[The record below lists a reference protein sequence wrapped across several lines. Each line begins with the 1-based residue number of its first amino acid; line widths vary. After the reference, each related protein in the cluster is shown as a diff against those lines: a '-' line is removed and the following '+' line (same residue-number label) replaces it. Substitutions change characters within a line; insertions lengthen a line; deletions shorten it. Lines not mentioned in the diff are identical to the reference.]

1 MLEEANAEKSQ
12 LRETLE
18 RRENRIVELQAE
30 VDALNKVITRHA
42 MHSLVNTIVSF
53 QNWSLGNSMLV
64 NAIMAPSA

>member
-42 MHSLVNTIVSF
+42 MHSLVNTIV
-53 QNWSLGNSMLV
+53 
-64 NAIMAPSA
+64 